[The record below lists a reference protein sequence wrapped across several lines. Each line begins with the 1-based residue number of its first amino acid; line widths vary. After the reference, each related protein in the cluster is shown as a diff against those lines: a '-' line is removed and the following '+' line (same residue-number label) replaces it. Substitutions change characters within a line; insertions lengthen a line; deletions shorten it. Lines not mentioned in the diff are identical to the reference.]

1 MTPETMPGP
10 EFLQPDKLFD
20 HHRQQ
25 LSAMMDGA
33 LAPDQARFLLRRLQ
47 HDTDL
52 TACWERWQLA
62 GDVLRGDADALLSR
76 DFAQRITT
84 AIAAAAAPSLPAAAA
99 SRPRWARWGS
109 GAALAA
115 SVAVA
120 ALLVLRQLPNADR
133 ESTSASARVVV
144 AAPSTPGPRAA
155 PATSMPI
162 TAQPTAATLASPIAV
177 AEVPRR
183 NVPRRSRGQSQRVA
197 IRNAARRI
205 EQPAL
210 VTTHGVVA
218 PNTVADATAADP
230 FAIGAATV
238 PARPWPR
245 AVGPDVPA
253 NGAFTVGLGS
263 SAAAPSFYPFEPRVP
278 TGNAAADQA
287 PRNVDGASTDVIADD
302 PTPR

>member
-1 MTPETMPGP
+1 MTPETMPGA

-76 DFAQRITT
+76 DFAQRIAT
-84 AIAAAAAPSLPAAAA
+84 AIAAPAAASVPA
-99 SRPRWARWGS
+99 ALAGRPRWARWGGS
-109 GAALAA
+109 AALAA

-120 ALLVLRQLPNADR
+120 ALLVWRQVPNADNP
-133 ESTSASARVVV
+133 SASGPARVVV
-144 AAPSTPGPRAA
+144 AAPPTPGPGAA
-155 PATSMPI
+155 PSMPI
-162 TAQPTAATLASPIAV
+162 AAQQMAATPAGAIAV

-205 EQPAL
+205 EPSAPA
-210 VTTHGVVA
+210 TPRGVA
-218 PNTVADATAADP
+218 AADAIADATAADP
-230 FAIGAATV
+230 FAIGAAAV
-238 PARPWPR
+238 PGRPWPR
-245 AVGPDVPA
+245 AVGPNAPA
-253 NGAFTVGLGS
+253 NGGFTVGLGN
-263 SAAAPSFYPFEPRVP
+263 SAAAPSFHPFEPRVP
-278 TGNAAADQA
+278 TGDAAADHV
-287 PRNVDGASTDVIADD
+287 PRDADGASPQIIADD